1 MPSNNCNS
9 FMGQALFRL
18 GQLLLTMGIVMT
30 LLGICTSHWVVRPK
44 VDYTAQKIQ
53 ANSTLVTQNFGL
65 FMACRQSE
73 VGQGRGRC
81 GNVWENTNF
90 VSENTVRFI
99 QFLSVVAA
107 VLFVVSMA
115 LEIVQILPISKY
127 RNFLAE
133 NRLVEMFSGIA
144 TVVMLTSMVIF
155 AGEVKNKAERVSGQE
170 DEESG
175 WSFIIALMGL
185 AMCVLGLVL
194 VTMLRDLPIQKA
206 GQKGGTWL
214 RVASRSSGQ
223 RA

>member
-1 MPSNNCNS
+1 
-9 FMGQALFRL
+9 
-18 GQLLLTMGIVMT
+18 
-30 LLGICTSHWVVRPK
+30 
-44 VDYTAQKIQ
+44 
-53 ANSTLVTQNFGL
+53 
-65 FMACRQSE
+65 
-73 VGQGRGRC
+73 
-81 GNVWENTNF
+81 
-90 VSENTVRFI
+90 
-99 QFLSVVAA
+99 
-107 VLFVVSMA
+107 
-115 LEIVQILPISKY
+115 
-127 RNFLAE
+127 
-133 NRLVEMFSGIA
+133 
-144 TVVMLTSMVIF
+144 MLTSMVIF